1 MPTYD
6 EQVIIELTNFSADGV
21 TPTIGEPSL
30 VVQHNE
36 NGIAPGVDFNNNG
49 GGYFVQRFTFGGDS
63 TPPQQES
70 ASFVAD
76 WHGLSV
82 IGFQTLQFAIGTPW
96 WRVRPTDPLTYKLPL
111 DIPLQI
117 TKTNVQVNTDLTVTG
132 DVFLIGGADCAE
144 DFDIMQQEKV
154 EPGTVMV
161 INDTGKLEESQQAYD
176 KRVAGVISGA
186 GVFKPAITLD
196 KQISENNR
204 QPIALLG
211 KVYCKVD
218 AQYGAIEVGDMLTTS
233 PTLGYAMKALDPF
246 KAFGAVIGKAL
257 RPLKNG
263 RGLLPILVAIQ

>member
-21 TPTIGEPSL
+21 TPAIGEPSL

-96 WRVRPTDPLTYKLPL
+96 YRPLPTEPLTYKLPL

-132 DVFLIGGADCAE
+132 DVFLTGGADCAE
-144 DFDIMQQEKV
+144 DFDIIDEGNI

-161 INDTGKLEESQQAYD
+161 MNDAGKLEPCREPYD
-176 KRVAGVISGA
+176 KRAAGVISGA
-186 GVFKPAITLD
+186 GNYKPAITLD
-196 KQISENNR
+196 KRTTEGKR
-204 QPIALLG
+204 LPVALLG
-211 KVYCKVD
+211 KVFCKAD
-218 AQYGAIEVGDMLTTS
+218 AAYGEIRIGDLLTTS
-233 PTLGYAMKALDPF
+233 PNAGYAMKALEPL

-257 RPLKNG
+257 RPLSQG
-263 RGLLPILVAIQ
+263 SGLIPILVSLQ